1 MRKQQRKSLTART
14 TRARPKSKPEAPK
27 QLLFKDDK
35 GQQLTLELDAYGA
48 VACGILVRSDV
59 APVKLAGDV
68 ASQVAESLGVH
79 YLTSL
84 VQVENSSALLT
95 STRVLSLNPLQHH
108 ALHYI
113 G

>member
-1 MRKQQRKSLTART
+1 MHRRNPLTARA

-79 YLTSL
+79 YLASL
-84 VQVENSSALLT
+84 IQITDSNVLLPFLPSSLF
-95 STRVLSLNPLQHH
+95 SHR
-108 ALHYI
+108 
-113 G
+113 GR